1 MGGGLEEEDGPPS
14 MTLSVNKIKT
24 TTDGHVRLFLAHR
37 VSSLFSLLNEL
48 QWAAARITTRLQV
61 FRVFT
66 FFLTVSLIS
75 PPPPLC
81 LPLSSLL
88 FIVEEEEEKHQGLI
102 LYIVVA
108 IVDPAAAATA
118 PKRGIKCDT
127 NQRITRETTFTLVQ
141 FRVLFCSLPRHLKI
155 IISVPSS
162 TRYKNNNS

>member
-1 MGGGLEEEDGPPS
+1 
-14 MTLSVNKIKT
+14 MTLSVNKIKM

-37 VSSLFSLLNEL
+37 VSGLFSLLNEL

-61 FRVFT
+61 FKVFT
-66 FFLTVSLIS
+66 FFFTVSLS
-75 PPPPLC
+75 VLTPLIT
-81 LPLSSLL
+81 S
-88 FIVEEEEEKHQGLI
+88 FIVEEEEKHKGLI

-141 FRVLFCSLPRHLKI
+141 FCSVRSHDILK
-155 IISVPSS
+155 
-162 TRYKNNNS
+162 K